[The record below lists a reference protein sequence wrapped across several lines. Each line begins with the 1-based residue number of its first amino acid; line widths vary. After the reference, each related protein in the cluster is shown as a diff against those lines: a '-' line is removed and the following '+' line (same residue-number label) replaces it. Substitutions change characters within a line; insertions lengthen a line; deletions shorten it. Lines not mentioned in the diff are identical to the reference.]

1 MILQCLL
8 ITMNHKNINPTSS
21 KSALGYLAAAVT
33 TAVASSLCCI
43 APLIYLVFGVSAAG
57 LSGLSQLTWLQ
68 WPMLIISLIFLGLIT
83 HKLFF
88 SRKPLCSGIIQRKH
102 LIVLYCIF
110 LPFIIFMLT
119 YPFVLSWVLELF
131 E

>member
-1 MILQCLL
+1 MILLFL
-8 ITMNHKNINPTSS
+8 RITMNHKNINQASS
-21 KSALGYLAAAVT
+21 KSALGYLVAAAT

-57 LSGLSQLTWLQ
+57 LSGLSQLAWLQ
-68 WPMLIISLIFLGLIT
+68 WPMMIISIIFLGLIT
-83 HKLFF
+83 YKLFF
-88 SRKPLCSGIIQRKH
+88 SKRPLCSGVIQRKH
-102 LIVLYCIF
+102 LIVLYCLL

-119 YPFVLSWVLELF
+119 YPFVLPWVLELF